1 MKIGTLQF
9 SPLLGQVETNITTAN
24 SLLESAQTID
34 LLVLPELAFTGYNF
48 PSLAAITPYLEP
60 TTAGR
65 TTQWAIETAR
75 HMSCYIVVGYPERAT
90 DSHGQ
95 SILDESGASF
105 NYNSIVT
112 VSPQGAIVAN
122 YRKSF
127 LYYTDETWA
136 LEGTTPAVSPS
147 EGGTASPQAP
157 FYSGTF
163 PDLGAV
169 GMGICMDINP
179 HRFSAP
185 WDAYEFAR
193 SMLASKVRL
202 VILSMAWLTRL
213 APAELEI
220 EPASPD
226 METVAYWL
234 ERFHPFVEQQ
244 EIEGESAAEI
254 LVVFAN
260 RCGTEGSATGTVRVE
275 MDDAVDVEQGD
286 RVCYAG
292 SSCVM
297 RFQGGSVR
305 MFEKKTGGVAIM
317 GKSEQGMLMVDTAEV
332 CLLRYRASCVLC
344 CHHSG
349 MLTCCPT
356 FTAGLVLT
364 ATQKPHVMAPF
375 VAEGTSDRP
384 CR

>member
-1 MKIGTLQF
+1 MKIATLQF
-9 SPLLGQVETNITTAN
+9 APVLGRVEENIATAT
-24 SLLESAQTID
+24 SFLDFSRPID

-60 TTAGR
+60 STAGR
-65 TTQWAIETAR
+65 TTQWAIEIAR
-75 HMSCYIVVGYPERAT
+75 RQSCYVVVGYPERAT
-90 DSHGQ
+90 DSKGHTIQGENG
-95 SILDESGASF
+95 SSH

-112 VSPQGAIVAN
+112 VSPQGNVIAN

-136 LEGTTPAVSPS
+136 LEGTTPAGSAP
-147 EGGTASPQAP
+147 GRKHASAQPP
-157 FYSGTF
+157 FYSGTL
-163 PDLGAV
+163 PDLGVV

-179 HRFSAP
+179 YQFSAP
-185 WDAYEFAR
+185 WTAYEFAR

-213 APAELEI
+213 SAEELQV

-234 ERFHPFVEQQ
+234 ERFHPFVEQH
-244 EIEGESAAEI
+244 EAEGENAVEV

-260 RCGTEGSATGTVRVE
+260 RCGTEGNATGSLEVE
-275 MDDAVDVEQGD
+275 NGMEIEEGD

-305 MFEKKTGGVAIM
+305 MFERKTGGVAVM
-317 GKSEQGMLMVDTAEV
+317 GKGEEGLLMVDTAEV
-332 CLLRYRASCVLC
+332 SSVQYHPSHMPQLF
-344 CHHSG
+344 G
-349 MLTCCPT
+349 P
-356 FTAGLVLT
+356 
-364 ATQKPHVMAPF
+364 
-375 VAEGTSDRP
+375 
-384 CR
+384 